1 LFFGVTTDV
10 FAVLLGEEGVEL
22 GFLDS
27 ELFVWVADVAGEEVF
42 SVK

>member
-22 GFLDS
+22 GFLD
-27 ELFVWVADVAGEEVF
+27 LKTVAHTP
-42 SVK
+42 